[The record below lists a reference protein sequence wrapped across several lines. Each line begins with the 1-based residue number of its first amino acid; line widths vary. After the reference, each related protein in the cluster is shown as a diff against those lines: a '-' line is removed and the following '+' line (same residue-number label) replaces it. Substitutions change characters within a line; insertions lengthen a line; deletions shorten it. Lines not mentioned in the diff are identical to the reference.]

1 MNNILEAR
9 KIGKTYEGKAV
20 LQEISLDAGRGE
32 AIGLVGVNGCGK
44 STLLRILSGLSAP
57 SSGQVSRTPGIRMA
71 LIPDRYEKINMTLRK
86 FMDHMYRMETDKESR
101 EEMERYFH
109 EFHLESMLG
118 TPMKYLSKGTL
129 QKAGVIQALLSKR
142 DLLFLDE
149 PLSGQDTLSQATS
162 IRELKRRKEEG
173 MSLIMACHE
182 TYLIE
187 ELADRI
193 YEIKDGRLESGIT
206 YVYGTHRKKAVLLVK
221 WGEETVQVQDRLKE
235 RFPDAVCKIAN
246 YGSLFRLEADVEI
259 AEDLFRFFGE
269 MKCHIVRYEEADEI
283 W

>member
-1 MNNILEAR
+1 
-9 KIGKTYEGKAV
+9 
-20 LQEISLDAGRGE
+20 
-32 AIGLVGVNGCGK
+32 
-44 STLLRILSGLSAP
+44 
-57 SSGQVSRTPGIRMA
+57 
-71 LIPDRYEKINMTLRK
+71 
-86 FMDHMYRMETDKESR
+86 
-101 EEMERYFH
+101 MERYFH

-149 PLSGQDTLSQATS
+149 PLSGQDTLSQATL

-221 WGEETVQVQDRLKE
+221 WGEETV
-235 RFPDAVCKIAN
+235 
-246 YGSLFRLEADVEI
+246 
-259 AEDLFRFFGE
+259 
-269 MKCHIVRYEEADEI
+269 
-283 W
+283 